1 MNLFDAVKRLNILK
15 ERYNNLIINGEDSV
29 TVDLKTKITELEGEL
44 KACFGDYVKYIGIS
58 SEDTSRLL
66 FNEVIGRI
74 GTKEYILKSFVLSDL
89 YDANSSLNPR
99 VLRYVKSFGIDPKF
113 FTKVNSPEVS
123 EIKDFL
129 SGALSCIYA
138 DNPQLAQDSRLA
150 IIKNIIKYGM
160 HSGTLSDFKMVEKKW
175 LYPVIGVGTLFFNL
189 LFIVLYFC
197 VSIMMMKYM
206 H

>member
-1 MNLFDAVKRLNILK
+1 M
-15 ERYNNLIINGEDSV
+15 
-29 TVDLKTKITELEGEL
+29 T
-44 KACFGDYVKYIGIS
+44 
-58 SEDTSRLL
+58 
-66 FNEVIGRI
+66 
-74 GTKEYILKSFVLSDL
+74 
-89 YDANSSLNPR
+89 
-99 VLRYVKSFGIDPKF
+99 
-113 FTKVNSPEVS
+113 
-123 EIKDFL
+123 
-129 SGALSCIYA
+129 GALSCIYA

-160 HSGTLSDFKMVEKKW
+160 YTGTLSDFKTVEKKW

>member
-15 ERYNNLIINGEDSV
+15 ERYNNLIINGENSV
-29 TVDLKTKITELEGEL
+29 TVDLKTKITELEGDL
-44 KACFGDYVKYIGIS
+44 KEWYGDYLQYLGIS

-66 FNEVIGRI
+66 FNEIVGRI
-74 GTKEYILKSFVLSDL
+74 RKKDFLLKSFVLTEL
-89 YDANSSLNPR
+89 HNANSSLNPR
-99 VLRYVKSFGIDPKF
+99 VLRYVKSFGIDPKY
-113 FTKVNSPEVS
+113 FTNISSSEVD
-123 EIKDFL
+123 EIRTFL
-129 SGALSCIYA
+129 TGALSSIYA
-138 DNPQLAQDSRLA
+138 DNPLLAQNSRLT
-150 IIKNIIKYGM
+150 IIKNIIQYGM
-160 HSGTLSDFKMVEKKW
+160 NEGILTDYKVNEKKW